1 MEDALIEPPTIELCV
16 LGSGSRGNCS
26 VLRVRDGDREELV
39 LIDLG
44 FSPRR
49 TAELLERV
57 GLRLEQV
64 TAAVLTHLDHDHC
77 HAGWRRRHV
86 LAGAAPGARL
96 LVHWGHARRAERAG
110 LGGDGGGAGNG
121 GGGGVGFTRVDA
133 FDQSGIEVAGL
144 RLTACVLA
152 HDDQGV
158 AVLRFDRAGAGG
170 PSLGYATDVG
180 CVTEELIE
188 HLHHVSVLA
197 IESNYCP
204 ELQVA
209 SARPDYLK
217 RRIMGGSGHLS
228 NHESARAAG
237 LIRPGGPGG
246 RGDVVLLHLSSECN
260 RPDLAAHAHAK
271 GGYRTVISLQD
282 EPTEFVE
289 VGVGGPK
296 STVVKEQL
304 RLFTGGS
311 RVVEKS

>member
-1 MEDALIEPPTIELCV
+1 MDDPPTIELCV

-26 VLRVRDGDREELV
+26 VLRIRQGERDELV

-49 TAELLERV
+49 TSELLALV

-96 LVHWGHARRAERAG
+96 LVHWGHARRAERGG
-110 LGGDGGGAGNG
+110 LSAEGG
-121 GGGGVGFTRVDA
+121 TRIDT
-133 FDQSGIEVAGL
+133 FDHAGIEVAGL
-144 RLTACVLA
+144 RLSACVSA

-158 AVLRFDRAGAGG
+158 AVLRFDQPGAGG
-170 PSLGYATDVG
+170 GATSLGYATDVG
-180 CVTEELIE
+180 CVTEELVE
-188 HLHHVSVLA
+188 HLHHVNVLA

-204 ELQVA
+204 ELQLA

-237 LIRPGGPGG
+237 LIRPGGASG

-260 RPDLAAHAHAK
+260 RPDLAAAAHAR
-271 GGYRTVISLQD
+271 GPYRTVISLQD

-289 VGVGGPK
+289 I
-296 STVVKEQL
+296 
-304 RLFTGGS
+304 GGS
-311 RVVEKS
+311 ATKAEVKTAKSQLKLFARR